1 MDRIVVSD
9 DYQNMKI
16 GTKLYAHLEKEM
28 RREKIPIL
36 CCEVNVVPPN
46 VGSTR
51 FHQRLG
57 FKVVKRHEHEPG
69 YVVDMMMKEVIAGT
83 AAKP

>member
-9 DYQNMKI
+9 DYQNLKI

-28 RREKIPIL
+28 KREKINIL
-36 CCEVNVVPPN
+36 CAEVNVVPPN
-46 VGSTR
+46 LGSTR

-57 FKVVKRHEHEPG
+57 FKVVKKNHEHEPG
-69 YVVDMMMKEVIAGT
+69 YVVDMMMKEITPG
-83 AAKP
+83 AAK